1 MNKIL
6 LIDDDTSAAAALQAA
21 ILEYMKV
28 YCDVSDNVKD
38 GYEMAKSCFYEIII
52 LDLIF
57 KKDRIVAH
65 DLIWKFRL
73 AKIKSPIIVISALWA
88 VESKIRSLG
97 FGADDY
103 MVKPYN
109 TVELIARIQALS
121 RRFRGLDSSVYKIGP
136 LSVHLDNKEV
146 YCYNNPVI
154 LTGKEY
160 AILEILV
167 TRSGIVPK
175 EVFLNNL
182 YGGIDEPEMK
192 IIDVFVCKLRKKL
205 ITASGGID
213 FIQTVWGRG
222 YQLNRNIR
230 NSDSETDD
238 GSEDGIMRQKNSNIF
253 VNHELDG
260 LNDAGYGGFGGG
272 GNSGKN
278 DYRETANI
286 IL

>member
-1 MNKIL
+1 MSKIL
-6 LIDDDTSAAAALQAA
+6 LVDDDVKAASSLQIAL
-21 ILEYMKV
+21 LEHMKV
-28 YCDVSDNVKD
+28 SSDICDNIKD
-38 GYEMAKSCFYEIII
+38 AYEMAKSTFYEIIL
-52 LDLIF
+52 LDLVF
-57 KKDRIVAH
+57 KKERIVAH

-73 AKIKSPIIVISALWA
+73 AKIKSPIIVLSALWA
-88 VESKIRSLG
+88 IESKIRSLG

-103 MVKPYN
+103 LVKPYN

-121 RRFRGLDSSVYKIGP
+121 RRFRGLDSSVYKIGQ

-146 YCYNNPVI
+146 YCNNKPII

-167 TRSGIVPK
+167 TRNGIVPK

-205 ITASGGID
+205 IAASGGID

-222 YQLNRNIR
+222 YQLNRNIKSSEGEGD
-230 NSDSETDD
+230 SDSN
-238 GSEDGIMRQKNSNIF
+238 GILTSNNSGNIF
-253 VNHELDG
+253 INHELDG
-260 LNDAGYGGFGGG
+260 LTDPSGYSDF
-272 GNSGKN
+272 NKA
-278 DYRETANI
+278 DYRETVGMSGVI
-286 IL
+286 

>member
-6 LIDDDTSAAAALQAA
+6 LVDDDVQAA
-21 ILEYMKV
+21 SRLQIALLEHMRIASDI
-28 YCDVSDNVKD
+28 CDNIKD
-38 GYEMAKSCFYEIII
+38 AYEMAKSSFYEIIL
-52 LDLIF
+52 LDLVF
-57 KKDRIVAH
+57 KKERVVAH

-73 AKIKSPIIVISALWA
+73 AKIKSPIIVLSALWA
-88 VESKIRSLG
+88 IESKIRSLG

-103 MVKPYN
+103 LVKPYN

-146 YCYNNPVI
+146 YCYNTPII

-167 TRSGIVPK
+167 TRNGIVPK

-222 YQLNRNIR
+222 YQLNRNIK
-230 NSDSETDD
+230 NAEGDTEDSS
-238 GSEDGIMRQKNSNIF
+238 GGILTSTGGNNIF

-260 LNDAGYGGFGGG
+260 LNDPNGYSDF
-272 GNSGKN
+272 NKA
-278 DYRETANI
+278 DYRETVGMGSSI
-286 IL
+286 

>member
-1 MNKIL
+1 M
-6 LIDDDTSAAAALQAA
+6 
-21 ILEYMKV
+21 
-28 YCDVSDNVKD
+28 
-38 GYEMAKSCFYEIII
+38 
-52 LDLIF
+52 DLVF
-57 KKDRIVAH
+57 KKERVVAH

-73 AKIKSPIIVISALWA
+73 AKIKSPIIVLSALWA
-88 VESKIRSLG
+88 IESKIRSLG

-103 MVKPYN
+103 LVKPYN

-146 YCYNNPVI
+146 YCYNAPII

-167 TRSGIVPK
+167 TRNGIVPK

-205 ITASGGID
+205 ITSSGGID

-222 YQLNRNIR
+222 YQLNRNIKSAEGDTEDSSGGILALN
-230 NSDSETDD
+230 NS
-238 GSEDGIMRQKNSNIF
+238 GNIF
-253 VNHELDG
+253 INHELDG
-260 LNDAGYGGFGGG
+260 LNDSSIYSDFNKA
-272 GNSGKN
+272 
-278 DYRETANI
+278 DYRETVGIGSAG
-286 IL
+286 

>member
-1 MNKIL
+1 MSKIL
-6 LIDDDTSAAAALQAA
+6 LVDDDVKAASCLQIAL
-21 ILEYMKV
+21 LEHMKISSDI
-28 YCDVSDNVKD
+28 CDNIKD
-38 GYEMAKSCFYEIII
+38 AYEMAKSSFYEIIL
-52 LDLIF
+52 LDLVF
-57 KKDRIVAH
+57 KKERVVAH

-73 AKIKSPIIVISALWA
+73 AKIKSPIIVLSALWA
-88 VESKIRSLG
+88 IESKIRSLG

-103 MVKPYN
+103 LVKPYN

-146 YCYNNPVI
+146 YCYNAPII

-167 TRSGIVPK
+167 TRNGIVPK

-205 ITASGGID
+205 ITSSGGID

-222 YQLNRNIR
+222 YQLNRNIKSAEGDTEDSSGGILALN
-230 NSDSETDD
+230 NS
-238 GSEDGIMRQKNSNIF
+238 GNIF
-253 VNHELDG
+253 INHELDG
-260 LNDAGYGGFGGG
+260 LNDSSIYSDFNKA
-272 GNSGKN
+272 
-278 DYRETANI
+278 DYRETVGIGSAG
-286 IL
+286 

>member
-1 MNKIL
+1 MNKFL
-6 LIDDDTSAAAALQAA
+6 LIDDDVSTAGTLQAA
-21 ILEYMKV
+21 ILEHMKV
-28 YCDVSDNVKD
+28 YCEICDNVKD
-38 GYEMAKSCFYEIII
+38 GYEMAKSCFYEIIL
-52 LDLIF
+52 LDLVF
-57 KKDRIVAH
+57 KKERMVAH

-88 VESKIRSLG
+88 IESKIRSLG

-103 MVKPYN
+103 LVKPYN

-146 YCYNNPVI
+146 YCYNNPII

-167 TRSGIVPK
+167 TRNGIVPK

-222 YQLNRNIR
+222 YQLNRNIK
-230 NSDSETDD
+230 NSD
-238 GSEDGIMRQKNSNIF
+238 EDSDSSSSGVLSQSNNSIF
-253 VNHELDG
+253 INHELDG
-260 LNDAGYGGFGGG
+260 LNDPNGYSDFG
-272 GNSGKN
+272 KA
-278 DYRETANI
+278 DYRETVGMGNVI
-286 IL
+286 

>member
-6 LIDDDTSAAAALQAA
+6 LVDDDVKAASSLQIAL
-21 ILEYMKV
+21 LEHMKISSDI
-28 YCDVSDNVKD
+28 CDNIKD
-38 GYEMAKSCFYEIII
+38 AYEMAKSTFYEIIL
-52 LDLIF
+52 LDLVF
-57 KKDRIVAH
+57 KKERVVAH

-73 AKIKSPIIVISALWA
+73 AKIKSPIIVLSALWA
-88 VESKIRSLG
+88 IESKIRSLG

-103 MVKPYN
+103 LVKPYN

-146 YCYNNPVI
+146 YCYNTPII

-167 TRSGIVPK
+167 TRNGIVPK

-205 ITASGGID
+205 ITASGGVD

-222 YQLNRNIR
+222 YQLNRNIK
-230 NSDSETDD
+230 SIEGEGDDSA
-238 GSEDGIMRQKNSNIF
+238 GGILSSNHGGNIF

-260 LNDAGYGGFGGG
+260 LNDSSGYSDF
-272 GNSGKN
+272 NKA
-278 DYRETANI
+278 DYRETVGMGNVI
-286 IL
+286 